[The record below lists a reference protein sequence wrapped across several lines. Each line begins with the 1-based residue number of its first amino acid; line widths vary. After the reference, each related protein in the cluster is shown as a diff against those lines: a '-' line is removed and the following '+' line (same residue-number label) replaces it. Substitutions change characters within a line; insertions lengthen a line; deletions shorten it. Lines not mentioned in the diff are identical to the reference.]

1 MEFTPGRRSSAANW
15 DGLAELVL
23 ESKNMIRMM
32 MMTTIIII
40 MIITMTIRMMLM
52 MLSSRWLRVMD
63 RNQK

>member
-32 MMTTIIII
+32 MMTTIMI
-40 MIITMTIRMMLM
+40 MVIMMIRMMMM
-52 MLSSRWLRVMD
+52 MLSSRWLRVMG

>member
-32 MMTTIIII
+32 MMTTIMI
-40 MIITMTIRMMLM
+40 MVIMMIRMMM
-52 MLSSRWLRVMD
+52 MILSSRWLRVMG

>member
-32 MMTTIIII
+32 MMTTIMI
-40 MIITMTIRMMLM
+40 MVIMMIRMMMM
-52 MLSSRWLRVMD
+52 MLSSRWLRVMS

>member
-23 ESKNMIRMM
+23 ESKNMIIMM
-32 MMTTIIII
+32 MMTTIMI
-40 MIITMTIRMMLM
+40 MVIMMIRMIMM
-52 MLSSRWLRVMD
+52 MLSSRWLRVMG

>member
-23 ESKNMIRMM
+23 ESINVVIRMM
-32 MMTTIIII
+32 MMTTIIIMVI
-40 MIITMTIRMMLM
+40 MMIRMMLM
-52 MLSSRWLRVMD
+52 MLSSRWLWVMG

>member
-32 MMTTIIII
+32 MMTTIMI
-40 MIITMTIRMMLM
+40 MVIMMIRMMMM

-63 RNQK
+63 RNKK